1 MSASARPVIAES
13 VRVPMRDGVEISA
26 NIFRPSSGEPV
37 PALLMYTPY
46 RKGRLGAPPAF
57 VAAGYA
63 FVMFD
68 IRGTG
73 DSGGWNDTLYSAA
86 ERQDG
91 YDMIEW
97 IAAQPWCAGSV
108 GMYGIS
114 YGAVAA
120 LQMAMAAPPSLKAI
134 IARSGSDDPYTEWV
148 SPGGQ
153 PRTYMHE
160 NYGNIMTAF
169 NFSPPDPEVTGER
182 WGELWEERLE
192 RNAPWGA
199 SFVENL
205 TDGPFWRERSLRDN
219 YHKVQC
225 AVYVVDGW
233 ADWYFH
239 PLLRIFSKLTVPRRA
254 LIGPWSHQ
262 FPDAALPGPRIDWD
276 REMRRWFDYWL
287 KGIDTGIMDE
297 PPVILFV
304 RDYQKPAPMFIE
316 DSGRFRA
323 EQEWPLARQV
333 ETPLYLGGNGMLS
346 ETPQQGSETL
356 VSDVRAGVA
365 TGKHGGGPFNDN
377 WMLPLDQRADELYS
391 LTWTGPVLTEEL
403 EVTGVPRAKLRFT
416 CDKEVALFAVKLCD
430 VAPDGTAALVT
441 KGWLN
446 TAHRESHTDLK
457 PLQPG
462 ETCDVVVELL
472 SCAYRFAPGHRARV
486 MIAGADFLNVWPLPH
501 PFTCEIAH
509 GSHIVLPVVPP
520 RSPALP
526 APELGES
533 PHPLPS
539 RESLT
544 EPEVTITRDLVSGR
558 QSLYYATQ
566 YGRGKDHTARYTVD
580 PDDPA
585 RVTLHSTSDFHYEYP
600 GRAIDVNAQ
609 STLTSDPA
617 AFHYTTELEISVNG
631 NPHFRK
637 GCSISVPRRLM

>member
-1 MSASARPVIAES
+1 MTDRSVIAET

-26 NIFRPSSGEPV
+26 HIYRPAGGEPA
-37 PALLMYTPY
+37 PALMMYTPY
-46 RKGRLGAPPAF
+46 RKGRLGAAPPF
-57 VAAGYA
+57 VGYGYA
-63 FVMFD
+63 FVLFD

-97 IAAQPWCAGSV
+97 IATQPWCTGNV

-114 YGAVAA
+114 YGAVVS
-120 LQMAMAAPPSLKAI
+120 LQMAMAAPPHLKAI
-134 IARSGSDDPYTEWV
+134 IARSGSDDPYTEWTN
-148 SPGGQ
+148 PGGQ

-169 NFSPPDPEVTGER
+169 NFSPPDPEVAGEQ
-182 WGELWEERLE
+182 WGAIWAERLQH
-192 RNAPWGA
+192 NQPWGV
-199 SFVENL
+199 SFVDNL
-205 TDGPFWRERSLRDN
+205 QDGPFWRERSLRDN
-219 YHKVQC
+219 YDKVRC

-239 PLLRIFSKLTVPRRA
+239 PLLRIFSKLSAPKRA

-262 FPDAALPGPRIDWD
+262 FPDAAIPGPRIDWD

-297 PPVILFV
+297 PPVTLFV
-304 RDYQKPAPMFIE
+304 REYQTPAPMFVE
-316 DSGRFRA
+316 DKGAFRA
-323 EQEWPLARQV
+323 ENAWPLARQV
-333 ETPLYLGGNGMLS
+333 ETPLYLGHGELTEAPG
-346 ETPQQGSETL
+346 EGAETL

-377 WMLPLDQRADELYS
+377 WMLPLDQRADELYAV
-391 LTWTGPVLTEEL
+391 TYTGPVLTEAL

-430 VAPDGTAALVT
+430 VAPDGTTALVT

-446 TAHRESHTDLK
+446 TAHRDSHTELK

-462 ETCDVVVELL
+462 EESAVEVELL
-472 SCAYRFAPGHRARV
+472 SCAYRFAPGHRVRV

-501 PFTCEIAH
+501 PFTCEILH
-509 GSHIVLPVVPP
+509 GSHIVLPVAPP
-520 RSPALP
+520 QSPALP
-526 APELGES
+526 EPALGES
-533 PHPLPS
+533 PYPLPS
-539 RESLT
+539 RESLP
-544 EPEVTITRDLVSGR
+544 EPMVTITRDLVSGM

-585 RVTLHSTSDFHYEYP
+585 RVTLHSTADFHYEYP
-600 GRAIDVNAQ
+600 GRTFDVNAQ

-617 AFHYTTELEISVNG
+617 AFHYTTELEIRVNDRL
-631 NPHFRK
+631 HFQKGWSTSAPRK
-637 GCSISVPRRLM
+637 LM

>member
-1 MSASARPVIAES
+1 MSDRSVIAET

-26 NIFRPSSGEPV
+26 HIYRPAGREPV
-37 PALLMYTPY
+37 PALTMYTPY
-46 RKGRLGAPPAF
+46 RKGRLGAPPPF
-57 VAAGYA
+57 VRHGYA
-63 FVMFD
+63 AVYFD

-73 DSGGWNDTLYSAA
+73 DSGGWNDTLYSAT

-97 IAAQPWCAGSV
+97 IAAQPWCTGNV

-114 YGAVAA
+114 YGAVVS
-120 LQMAMAAPPSLKAI
+120 LQMAMAAPPHLKAI
-134 IARSGSDDPYTEWV
+134 IARSGSDDPYTEWMC
-148 SPGGQ
+148 PGGQ

-169 NFSPPDPEVTGER
+169 NFSPPDPEVAGER
-182 WGELWEERLE
+182 WGEIWAERLQH
-192 RNAPWGA
+192 NAPWGV

-205 TDGPFWRERSLRDN
+205 QDGPFWRERSLRDN
-219 YHKVQC
+219 YEKVRC

-239 PLLRIFSKLTVPRRA
+239 PLLRIFSRLATPKRA

-287 KGIDTGIMDE
+287 KGINTGIMDE

-304 RDYQKPAPMFIE
+304 REYQPPAPMFVE
-316 DSGRFRA
+316 DRGAFRA
-323 EQEWPLARQV
+323 ENEWPLARQV
-333 ETPLYLGGNGMLS
+333 ETPLYLGHGALS
-346 ETPQQGSETL
+346 ESPGEGAETL

-377 WMLPLDQRADELYS
+377 WMLPLDQRADEIYS
-391 LTWTGPVLTEEL
+391 LTYTGPVLTEEL

-416 CDKEVALFAVKLCD
+416 CDQEVALFAVKLCD

-446 TAHRESHTDLK
+446 TAHRDSHTDLK

-462 ETCDVVVELL
+462 EAYDVEVELL
-472 SCAYRFAPGHRARV
+472 SCAYRFAPGHRVRV

-501 PFTCEIAH
+501 PFTCEIMH
-509 GSHIVLPVVPP
+509 GSCLVLPVVPP
-520 RSPALP
+520 QSPALP
-526 APELGES
+526 APALGES
-533 PHPLPS
+533 PYPLPA
-539 RESLT
+539 RESLP
-544 EPEVTITRDLVSGR
+544 EPAVTITRDLVSGT

-585 RVTLHSTSDFHYEYP
+585 RVTLHSTADFHYEYP
-600 GRAIDVNAQ
+600 GRAFDVSAQ
-609 STLTSDPA
+609 STLTSDPD
-617 AFHYTTELEISVNG
+617 AFHYTTELEIRVNG
-631 NPHFRK
+631 RPHFQK
-637 GCSISVPRRLM
+637 GWSTSVPRKPM